1 MVQRCKTPDL
11 VLEPE
16 TFALKIQHLVLSV
29 KSKTFSLARIRISD
43 ILGEVLTAVRVN
55 HVKME
60 GDFVNTILS
69 ILLLEGIGRRLDPE
83 LDLFQSEWSGRGCFP
98 LCGPMGGWGRT
109 MDERRELTFVSF
121 RFVLPSSSLE
131 GALPILRQ
139 VGGRAMAG
147 SGNDDEL
154 DGVGVKDLGAMI
166 KVSFCSLLENEGRG
180 ATTNERTK
188 S

>member
-1 MVQRCKTPDL
+1 MVQRCKTPEL
-11 VLEPE
+11 VIEPE

-83 LDLFQSEWSGRGCFP
+83 LDLFQSKFESSRISSTIV
-98 LCGPMGGWGRT
+98 LRRGRT
-109 MDERRELTFVSF
+109 GGRRSIGGRKDERRADF
-121 RFVLPSSSLE
+121 RFVSSQVLSRSYVKSE
-131 GALPILRQ
+131 GERWL
-139 VGGRAMAG
+139 
-147 SGNDDEL
+147 
-154 DGVGVKDLGAMI
+154 GVGQMI
-166 KVSFCSLLENEGRG
+166 
-180 ATTNERTK
+180 
-188 S
+188 

>member
-43 ILGEVLTAVRVN
+43 ILGEVLAAVRVN

-83 LDLFQSEWSGRGCFP
+83 LDIFQS
-98 LCGPMGGWGRT
+98 
-109 MDERRELTFVSF
+109 
-121 RFVLPSSSLE
+121 
-131 GALPILRQ
+131 ALPILRQ
-139 VGGRAMAG
+139 VGRKMGTREAI
-147 SGNDDEL
+147 E
-154 DGVGVKDLGAMI
+154 GVKGSDLGAML
-166 KVSFCSLLENEGRG
+166 KLWVWMEARALASGVVVDWEAFVRYDWLTPNL
-180 ATTNERTK
+180 
-188 S
+188 

>member
-43 ILGEVLTAVRVN
+43 ILGEVLAAVRVN

-83 LDLFQSEWSGRGCFP
+83 LDIFQS
-98 LCGPMGGWGRT
+98 
-109 MDERRELTFVSF
+109 
-121 RFVLPSSSLE
+121 
-131 GALPILRQ
+131 ALPILRK
-139 VGGRAMAG
+139 VGRRNMGAAK
-147 SGNDDEL
+147 EAVE
-154 DGVGVKDLGAMI
+154 GVKGKDLGAML
-166 KVSFCSLLENEGRG
+166 KVSRAFVSGR
-180 ATTNERTK
+180 ERRL
-188 S
+188 